1 MCTILPSLIFYI
13 NTLLLIISLFHNQN
27 PLIYKIIVILY
38 ILCILIMGIS
48 MLLCFIAN
56 SNNKNILILKEKTF
70 VIFQKEYEYS
80 QVIFARYYV
89 CKWYNI
95 PFIYFYST
103 KIIQKN
109 TDIFINNN

>member
-1 MCTILPSLIFYI
+1 
-13 NTLLLIISLFHNQN
+13 
-27 PLIYKIIVILY
+27 
-38 ILCILIMGIS
+38 

-95 PFIYFYST
+95 PFIYFYKQQLGGLFEIKLDNSKQIKF
-103 KIIQKN
+103 KILYRDYLKLKEKIECIEEK
-109 TDIFINNN
+109 